1 MENKVN
7 DKAQVN
13 QPTIT
18 TGEPSDVNE
27 ARRRFSKIGLTGS
40 AVIFTL
46 ASRPVWAG
54 QCSISGIMS
63 GNVSSPGQIT
73 CAGCTPGYWKNN
85 HIDTSSHDWIGTGY
99 KTTDTF
105 NSVFGVSD
113 YTTACN
119 LITHDYTLLEVLN
132 MKGHEDP
139 RVPRLGGHAVAALLN
154 AAAFPDQFGYTASEI
169 LLLFQNSTN
178 NADMKNMLVMLNER
192 DCPLG
197 GDPGDHPD
205 GSGYTCQT
213 SSNGNGK
220 SK

>member
-1 MENKVN
+1 MENTDN
-7 DKAQVN
+7 DKAQAK
-13 QPTIT
+13 QPALIT
-18 TGEPSDVNE
+18 AEPSDVSE

-54 QCSISGIMS
+54 QCSISGMTS
-63 GNVSSPGQIT
+63 GNVSAPGQIT
-73 CAGCTPGYWKNN
+73 CGGCTPGYWKNN
-85 HIDTSSHDWIGTGY
+85 HIDTTSHEWIGTGY

-113 YTTACN
+113 YTTVCN

-132 MKGHEDP
+132 MKGNEDP
-139 RVPRLGGHAVAALLN
+139 RLPRLGGHAVAALLN
-154 AAAFPDQFGYTASEI
+154 AASFPDQFGYTASEI
-169 LLLFQNSTN
+169 LQLFKNSTN
-178 NADMKNMLVMLNER
+178 NGELKNTLVMLNER

-213 SSNGNGK
+213 NGNGK
-220 SK
+220 PK